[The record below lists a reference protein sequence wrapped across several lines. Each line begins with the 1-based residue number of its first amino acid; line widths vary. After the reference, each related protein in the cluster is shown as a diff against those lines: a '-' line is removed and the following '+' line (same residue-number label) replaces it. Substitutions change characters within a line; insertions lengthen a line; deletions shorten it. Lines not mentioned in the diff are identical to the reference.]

1 MMNIKDIKHDLIR
14 NIKTYKD
21 ELLDTK
27 ELSLPA
33 KKNFVDI
40 FQGMLIAND
49 TSLKKISEQIL
60 PKEHNYRNHQMTTQ
74 EVITNEHRISKSLMT
89 NDYSKLDENILKI
102 GSNLAFSDHVDIL
115 IDKSDLAKPYAKKME
130 NLKPIAD
137 GSDNYKVK
145 NGFETTNFMMKTK
158 QHNHYM
164 LYSEVQDPNE
174 MTQKEKEHVV
184 IDKLDTVFSDKKR
197 LYIGDSGY
205 SGETNINQF
214 LQNDDDFILRLK
226 SNRTMDIC
234 ESKEFDYTAEILG
247 QLQSKW
253 NLQTITTSVSYN
265 GRCGTAKISM
275 ITGFLEKVFQ
285 ELTFIIIT
293 STIGSPMILVTN
305 LKCNDLLDAKKIYFK
320 YLSRWKIEQSF
331 KFMKEQYKL
340 EKFHVR
346 SFQSI
351 QNIYKLVNIIFNY
364 FAFLLKRKDSLLIK
378 YLIEISLNINF
389 KKDVNFQYYRIADGI
404 KNTFTKPNKNLS
416 ECILY

>member
-1 MMNIKDIKHDLIR
+1 MNIKDIKHDLVR

-40 FQGMLIAND
+40 FQGVLVAND

-60 PKEHNYRNHQMTTQ
+60 PKKHKYRNHQITTK
-74 EVITNEHRISKSLMT
+74 EVLTNEHRISKSLMA
-89 NDYSKLDENILKI
+89 NDYAKLNENILKI

-130 NLKPIAD
+130 NLKSIAD

-158 QHNHYM
+158 QHNNYM

-174 MTQKEKEHVV
+174 MTQKEKEHL
-184 IDKLDTVFSDKKR
+184 IINKLDIVFSDKKR

-205 SGETNINQF
+205 SGETNIYQF
-214 LQNDDDFILRLK
+214 LLNDDTFILRLK

-234 ESKEFDYTAEILG
+234 ESEEFDYTAEILG

-253 NLQTITTSVSYN
+253 NLQTIATSVNYN
-265 GRCGTAKISM
+265 GKCGTAKISM
-275 ITGFLEKVFQ
+275 ITGYLEKVKQ

-293 STIGSPMILVTN
+293 STIGSSMILVTN
-305 LKCNDLLDAKKIYFK
+305 LNCNDLLDARKIYFK
-320 YLSRWKIEQSF
+320 YLSCWKIEQSF

-364 FAFLLKRKDSLLIK
+364 FAFLLKRKNSLLMK
-378 YLIEISLNINF
+378 YLIDISLNINF
-389 KKDVNFQYYRIADGI
+389 KKDVKFKYYRIADGI
-404 KNTFTKPNKNLS
+404 KNTFTKSNKNLS
-416 ECILY
+416 ECILC

>member
-1 MMNIKDIKHDLIR
+1 MNIKDIKHDLVR

-40 FQGMLIAND
+40 FQGVLVAKD

-60 PKEHNYRNHQMTTQ
+60 PKKHKYRNHQITTK
-74 EVITNEHRISKSLMT
+74 EVITNEHRISKSLMI
-89 NDYSKLDENILKI
+89 NNYAKLNENILKI

-115 IDKSDLAKPYAKKME
+115 IDKSDLAKPYATKME
-130 NLKPIAD
+130 NLKSIAD

-145 NGFETTNFMMKTK
+145 NGFKTTNFMMKTK
-158 QHNHYM
+158 QHNNYM

-174 MTQKEKEHVV
+174 MTQKEKEHL
-184 IDKLDTVFSDKKR
+184 IINKLDVVFSDKKR
-197 LYIGDSGY
+197 LYIGDSCY

-214 LQNDDDFILRLK
+214 LLNDDTFILRLK
-226 SNRTMDIC
+226 SNRTIAIC
-234 ESKEFDYTAEILG
+234 ESEEFDYTAEILG

-253 NLQTITTSVSYN
+253 NLQTITTSVNYN
-265 GRCGTAKISM
+265 GKCSTAKISM
-275 ITGFLEKVFQ
+275 ITGYLEKVKQ

-293 STIGSPMILVTN
+293 STIGNPMILVTN
-305 LKCNDLLDAKKIYFK
+305 LNCNDLLDARKIYFK
-320 YLSRWKIEQSF
+320 YLSRLKIEQSF

-364 FAFLLKRKDSLLIK
+364 FAFLLKRKKSLLMK
-378 YLIEISLNINF
+378 YLIDISLNINF
-389 KKDVNFQYYRIADGI
+389 KKDVNFKYYRIADGI
-404 KNTFTKPNKNLS
+404 KNTFTKSNKNLS
-416 ECILY
+416 ECILC

>member
-1 MMNIKDIKHDLIR
+1 MNIKDIKHDLVR

-40 FQGMLIAND
+40 FQGVLVAKD

-60 PKEHNYRNHQMTTQ
+60 PKKHKYRNHQITTK
-74 EVITNEHRISKSLMT
+74 EVITNEHRISKSLMI
-89 NDYSKLDENILKI
+89 NDYAKLNENILKI

-130 NLKPIAD
+130 NLKSIAD

-158 QHNHYM
+158 QHNNYM

-174 MTQKEKEHVV
+174 MTQKEKEHL
-184 IDKLDTVFSDKKR
+184 IINKLDIVFSDKKR

-205 SGETNINQF
+205 SGETNIYQF
-214 LQNDDDFILRLK
+214 LLNDDTFILRLK

-234 ESKEFDYTAEILG
+234 ESEEFDYTAEILG

-253 NLQTITTSVSYN
+253 NLQTIATSVNYN
-265 GRCGTAKISM
+265 GKCGTAKISM
-275 ITGFLEKVFQ
+275 ITGYLEKVKQ

-305 LKCNDLLDAKKIYFK
+305 LNCNDLLDARKIYFK

-364 FAFLLKRKDSLLIK
+364 FTFLLKRKNSLLMK
-378 YLIEISLNINF
+378 YLIDISLNINF
-389 KKDVNFQYYRIADGI
+389 KKDVKFKYYRIADGI
-404 KNTFTKPNKNLS
+404 KNTFTKSNKNLS
-416 ECILY
+416 ECILC